1 MSKIKKLKK
10 IIIVR
15 RTFLYTDA
23 IITGGAMGKIMKET
37 IHADGIDIGIY
48 TQDFENEFISLTDI
62 ARYKSE
68 DSAATIQNWMRSQDV
83 IEFLGLWE
91 KLHNPEFNLLEFEGF
106 RRQAGANAFTMSPK
120 KWIEAVNA
128 IGIVSKAGRYGGTY
142 AHSDI
147 AMSFATWISPEFQL
161 YIMKDYKR
169 LKMDENSRLSLHWN
183 LNREISKLN
192 YKIHTGAVKENLIPE
207 ELTRE
212 QVADTYANE
221 ADMLNVV
228 LFGKTAKQWKDEN
241 QTAKG
246 NMRDAASLNQLLV
259 LANLES
265 YNAVLINQG
274 KNQRERMELLRQLA
288 VKQLQTLGAASLND
302 FLKLGVNSQKK

>member
-1 MSKIKKLKK
+1 
-10 IIIVR
+10 
-15 RTFLYTDA
+15 
-23 IITGGAMGKIMKET
+23 MGKIIKDT
-37 IHADGIDIGIY
+37 IHANGIGIGIY

-62 ARYKSE
+62 ARYKS
-68 DSAATIQNWMRSQDV
+68 DDPTAVIQNWMRNRDV

-91 KLHNPEFNLLEFEGF
+91 RLHNSDFNPLEFEGF
-106 RRQAGANAFTMSPK
+106 RKQAGANVFTMSPK
-120 KWIEAVNA
+120 KWIKATNA
-128 IGIVSKAGRYGGTY
+128 IGMVSKAGRYGGTY

-161 YIMKDYKR
+161 YIMKDYRR
-169 LKMDENSRLSLHWN
+169 LKTDENSRLSLNWN

-192 YKIHTGAVKENLIPE
+192 YRIHTDAIKENLIPP
-207 ELTRE
+207 ELTSV
-212 QVADTYANE
+212 QVAYTYANE

-241 QTAKG
+241 TMEKG
-246 NMRDAASLNQLLV
+246 NMWDAATLNQLLV

-274 KNQRERMELLRQLA
+274 KNQKERMELLRQLA
-288 VKQLQTLGAASLND
+288 VQQLQTLEAVSLNNLPK
-302 FLKLGVNSQKK
+302 LKVEINKN